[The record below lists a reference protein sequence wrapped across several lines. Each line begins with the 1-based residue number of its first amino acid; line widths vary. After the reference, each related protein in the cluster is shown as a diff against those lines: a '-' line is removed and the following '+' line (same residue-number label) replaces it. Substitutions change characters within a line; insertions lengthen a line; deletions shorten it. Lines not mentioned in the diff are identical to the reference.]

1 MKKRLTD
8 ELRLFASYVDEFAKA
23 TYDMRKT
30 ANALSCEERAHFFEE
45 AAGEFER
52 AAARLVGD
60 LFGAMQ
66 DLPSNE
72 MAQAAFKRGLQAAL
86 QRENAEDLEQ
96 ECKNSTEY

>member
-1 MKKRLTD
+1 MKKNLTD

-23 TYDMRKT
+23 TYEMRKT
-30 ANALSCEERAHFFEE
+30 ANALSHEDRAHFFEE

-66 DLPSNE
+66 DLPTNE
-72 MAQAAFKRGLQAAL
+72 MAQAAFKRGLQSAL
-86 QRENAEDLEQ
+86 WKEDTEEQ
-96 ECKNSTEY
+96 EEECQNRR

>member
-1 MKKRLTD
+1 MKKNLTD

-30 ANALSCEERAHFFEE
+30 ANALSYEDRAHFFEE

-66 DLPSNE
+66 DLPTNE

-86 QRENAEDLEQ
+86 MREDTEEQ
-96 ECKNSTEY
+96 EETCKNTK